1 MDEQNKHLLEEN
13 LALAKENNQML
24 KKVLRSQK
32 RGEIMKVVYWLL
44 IIGIALGA
52 FYFVQPYL
60 ESVISIYTNT
70 AGVLEE
76 INGDVPDVGNFSEL
90 LKQIQHQKR

>member
-1 MDEQNKHLLEEN
+1 MDEQNKRLLEEN

-32 RGEIMKVVYWLL
+32 RGEIMKIVYWLL
-44 IIGIALGA
+44 IIGIAFGA

-60 ESVISIYTNT
+60 ENVISIYTNT

-76 INGDVPDVGNFSEL
+76 INGEVPDVNNISEL
-90 LKQIQHQKR
+90 LKQIQNPKQ

>member
-32 RGEIMKVVYWLL
+32 RGEIMKVIYWLL

-60 ESVISIYTNT
+60 ENVISIYTNT
-70 AGVLEE
+70 AGVLEG
-76 INGDVPDVGNFSEL
+76 INGDVPDAENFSEFF
-90 LKQIQHQKR
+90 KQIQNPKQ

>member
-1 MDEQNKHLLEEN
+1 MDEQNKRLLEEN

-32 RGEIMKVVYWLL
+32 RGEIMKIVYWLF
-44 IIGIALGA
+44 IIGVAFGA

-60 ESVISIYTNT
+60 ENVISIYTNT

-76 INGDVPDVGNFSEL
+76 INGEVPDVNNISEL
-90 LKQIQHQKR
+90 LKQIQNPKQ